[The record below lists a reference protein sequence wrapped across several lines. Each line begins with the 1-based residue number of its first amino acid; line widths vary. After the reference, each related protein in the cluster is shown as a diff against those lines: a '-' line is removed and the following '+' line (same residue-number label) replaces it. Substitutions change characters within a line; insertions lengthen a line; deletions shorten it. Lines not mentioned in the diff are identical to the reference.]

1 MTAFPLKSLY
11 ICEGGKSGKGLVENS
26 KLPKSAQPVRVGKRE
41 RREREKKMSGRR
53 LQMRL
58 VSIRRSMA
66 MEEKILCELMIGV
79 HRQTRVDRLLK
90 EIPPMWAP
98 PGQIDAV
105 AWRWLQT
112 HRPSFLSLFPTLWSR
127 LLERRRRWINYKDI
141 MSEYITFQPNKSFFL
156 NLYFESLTVII
167 CGSQI

>member
-41 RREREKKMSGRR
+41 TGEGKKMSGRR

-79 HRQTRVDRLLK
+79 CRQTREDRLLK
-90 EIPPMWAP
+90 EIAP
-98 PGQIDAV
+98 PPV
-105 AWRWLQT
+105 
-112 HRPSFLSLFPTLWSR
+112 
-127 LLERRRRWINYKDI
+127 
-141 MSEYITFQPNKSFFL
+141 
-156 NLYFESLTVII
+156 
-167 CGSQI
+167 